1 MVLVSRLT
9 ARPYPLVV
17 LLIGGLLLRHGLLHA
32 SLLLLNGLSLLKMLV
47 LIILAKLVLLELMH
61 KVLLVSGLHSTRR
74 WVEHHGLLKL
84 LSLFT
89 WRQHLDIVTVATLAR
104 QSCHVINLGLRQITF
119 VFIFGTFHMMVL
131 GLLLQAA
138 LRQDRVIVRVF
149 FIDSCHFWFG
159 GDRRVRDRLSMLS
172 RHVITLLSFLPCHRR
187 FSTWLLA
194 SDLEWPVEVTTAVK
208 VSPLGDY

>member
-74 WVEHHGLLKL
+74 
-84 LSLFT
+84 
-89 WRQHLDIVTVATLAR
+89 
-104 QSCHVINLGLRQITF
+104 
-119 VFIFGTFHMMVL
+119 
-131 GLLLQAA
+131 
-138 LRQDRVIVRVF
+138 
-149 FIDSCHFWFG
+149 
-159 GDRRVRDRLSMLS
+159 
-172 RHVITLLSFLPCHRR
+172 
-187 FSTWLLA
+187 
-194 SDLEWPVEVTTAVK
+194 
-208 VSPLGDY
+208 